1 MKISS
6 GQVQSLLKIYGK
18 SVRPSYQNSRTEVN
32 RIKADNVMIS
42 GEGKLKQRAI
52 QAAGQAEDIRQDKV
66 DELREAV
73 TTGTYEV
80 SPDEVAEQMIYRV
93 LVDKLV

>member
-6 GQVQSLLKIYGK
+6 SQVQSLLKIYGK
-18 SVRPSYQNSRTEVN
+18 SVKPSHQSSRVETN
-32 RIKADNVMIS
+32 PIKADNVMIS
-42 GEGKLKQRAI
+42 GEGKLMHKAI
-52 QAAGQAEDIRQDKV
+52 QVAHQAEDVRQDKV
-66 DELREAV
+66 DTLTEAV
-73 TTGTYEV
+73 ATGTYEV